1 MENDLYLK
9 ILLFLYSKGIGI
21 NTDISHLFDNYLLQ
35 RIVDGDLLIYGQR
48 TTYIKSF
55 LDILKNDNHIK
66 YVDSTIIPSTNEWIY
81 PITVKAQITAGGF
94 AFVDRYNLN
103 KSLLLINDAS
113 LLNYT
118 IQKWGTGL
126 TILIAGLAATFS
138 VLNYLKPEPKMVEL
152 NNSIQSISKE
162 AKSLKEQLLLRQN
175 QKTLPVEKSHKP

>member
-66 YVDSTIIPSTNEWIY
+66 YVDSTIIPST
-81 PITVKAQITAGGF
+81 PMSGF
-94 AFVDRYNLN
+94 
-103 KSLLLINDAS
+103 
-113 LLNYT
+113 T
-118 IQKWGTGL
+118 
-126 TILIAGLAATFS
+126 
-138 VLNYLKPEPKMVEL
+138 
-152 NNSIQSISKE
+152 
-162 AKSLKEQLLLRQN
+162 QLQ
-175 QKTLPVEKSHKP
+175 